1 MAHNYLAKAFLATF
15 FILIGGFV
23 FAQTGVLAGKIVD
36 KQNGESLIGA
46 TVVLFQNDAQ
56 VTGNVTDFDGNYTL
70 DAAPGVY
77 KIEIS
82 YTGYNKQVITDFDLK
97 AGTTNTL
104 DGALET
110 EAQQLETVVVVAKQV
125 KNTDAALITI
135 QRKAFAIQ
143 DGVSSQQIGRTGSS
157 NAADAMKQMT
167 GAVVEGGR
175 FIVMRGLGDRYS
187 LSQLN
192 GVTLPSTDPYRN
204 SASLDLIPSQII
216 ESIVTVKTFTPDLPG
231 NFSGGLVN
239 VNTKA
244 FPEKFNLY
252 FQVGQEFNTQSSLID
267 NFRTQEKGK
276 TDWLGFE
283 DGSRGQPDYLLNADN
298 RSLLSSSTYLTAR
311 DPNPNNNAVRDIFN
325 RSSKDLSNEFIPSLR
340 NAPLNSSINF
350 SIGNRVKLFGN
361 DLGFTFGVNYSAN
374 YNHYDNG
381 NVGTFIYTNPQEL
394 FAYQNLMETKST
406 QNPQLG
412 ALANVSYKLGDNHTI
427 GVNYIFNNDAEIVG
441 RNQAGSFFGQVSES
455 ASVFNTNTLEF
466 TQRQFSN
473 VQLTGRHIFPALN
486 RTEIEWIASTNRSFQ
501 EEPDLRYFAFVKLGE
516 GEDAEYNINNAE
528 FAFPYHFFRRLDD
541 QVTSGK
547 LDISI
552 PFLNRGS
559 VTSSNRLKFGGLF
572 NSTSRDFEEFRY
584 QLNNTGVPST
594 IGISTFKGD
603 WNKFYDPANF
613 GIIGTQTNSSG
624 AITRY
629 TTGYHYI
636 NQVNAKNFYTGQ
648 ENIFAAY
655 GMAIY
660 NLTSKLKAVAGVRL
674 ESTQLEV
681 ESQDPTS
688 DKGLINLTDFL
699 YSGNLIY
706 ALTEKSNLRV
716 AASKT
721 LARPNMRELA
731 PFEQFDTKNG
741 FFNVGNPN
749 LKRTLIQNY
758 DLRYE
763 LYPTTGE
770 LLAISAFYKSFDDPI
785 IRAFNPRAT
794 IPELGFI
801 NIDEASVYGLEL
813 EFRKGLDFLGKTF
826 ENFFVSTNLALI
838 KSEYNIP
845 EDEYNNSRSLDPTY
859 STRTRPFQGQAPY
872 IVNIILS
879 YLNPSKGW
887 ESTLAFNVSGQKL
900 YNIALFATP
909 DVYEQEFPLLNYKI
923 SKRFASNYQ
932 LSFTARNI
940 LNSVNKR
947 TQAFNGREYI
957 AESFTVGTGLGL
969 SLAYFIK

>member
-1 MAHNYLAKAFLATF
+1 
-15 FILIGGFV
+15 
-23 FAQTGVLAGKIVD
+23 
-36 KQNGESLIGA
+36 
-46 TVVLFQNDAQ
+46 
-56 VTGNVTDFDGNYTL
+56 
-70 DAAPGVY
+70 
-77 KIEIS
+77 
-82 YTGYNKQVITDFDLK
+82 
-97 AGTTNTL
+97 
-104 DGALET
+104 
-110 EAQQLETVVVVAKQV
+110 
-125 KNTDAALITI
+125 
-135 QRKAFAIQ
+135 
-143 DGVSSQQIGRTGSS
+143 
-157 NAADAMKQMT
+157 
-167 GAVVEGGR
+167 
-175 FIVMRGLGDRYS
+175 
-187 LSQLN
+187 
-192 GVTLPSTDPYRN
+192 
-204 SASLDLIPSQII
+204 
-216 ESIVTVKTFTPDLPG
+216 
-231 NFSGGLVN
+231 
-239 VNTKA
+239 
-244 FPEKFNLY
+244 
-252 FQVGQEFNTQSSLID
+252 
-267 NFRTQEKGK
+267 
-276 TDWLGFE
+276 
-283 DGSRGQPDYLLNADN
+283 
-298 RSLLSSSTYLTAR
+298 
-311 DPNPNNNAVRDIFN
+311 
-325 RSSKDLSNEFIPSLR
+325 
-340 NAPLNSSINF
+340 
-350 SIGNRVKLFGN
+350 
-361 DLGFTFGVNYSAN
+361 
-374 YNHYDNG
+374 
-381 NVGTFIYTNPQEL
+381 
-394 FAYQNLMETKST
+394 
-406 QNPQLG
+406 
-412 ALANVSYKLGDNHTI
+412 
-427 GVNYIFNNDAEIVG
+427 
-441 RNQAGSFFGQVSES
+441 
-455 ASVFNTNTLEF
+455 
-466 TQRQFSN
+466 
-473 VQLTGRHIFPALN
+473 
-486 RTEIEWIASTNRSFQ
+486 
-501 EEPDLRYFAFVKLGE
+501 
-516 GEDAEYNINNAE
+516 
-528 FAFPYHFFRRLDD
+528 PYHFFRRLDD

-872 IVNIILS
+872 IVNVILS

>member
-1 MAHNYLAKAFLATF
+1 MAHNYLAKAVLAIF

-23 FAQTGVLAGKIVD
+23 FAQTGVLAGKVID
-36 KQNGESLIGA
+36 KKNGEALIGA

-56 VTGNVTDFDGNYTL
+56 VTGNVTDFDGNYTI

-82 YTGYNKQVITDFDLK
+82 YTGYNKQVVSDFEIKNAIT
-97 AGTTNTL
+97 NNL
-104 DGALET
+104 DAALET
-110 EAQQLETVVVVAKQV
+110 EAQQLDVVVVTAKQV
-125 KNTDAALITI
+125 KTTDAALITI

-143 DGVSSQQIGRTGSS
+143 DGVSSQQISRTGSS

-283 DGSRGQPDYLLNADN
+283 DGSRGQPDYLLTAAN
-298 RSLLSSSTYLTAR
+298 RDLLSSSTYLIAR
-311 DPNPNNNAVRDIFN
+311 DPNPSNDNTRNIFD

-340 NAPLNSSINF
+340 NSPMNSSFNF
-350 SIGNRVKLFGN
+350 SIGNRVKLFGK
-361 DLGFTFGVNYSAN
+361 DLGFTLGANYSAN
-374 YNHYDNG
+374 FNHYNNG

-394 FAYQNLMETKST
+394 FAYQNLQETKST
-406 QNPQLG
+406 QNPQMG
-412 ALANVSYKLGDNHTI
+412 ALANLSYKLSDNHTI
-427 GVNYIFNNDAEIVG
+427 GLNYIFNNDAEIVG
-441 RNQAGSFFGQVSES
+441 RNQSGSFLGQVSES

-466 TQRQFSN
+466 TQRQFSTFQ
-473 VQLTGRHIFPALN
+473 VTGRHIFPKLN
-486 RTEIEWIASTNRSFQ
+486 KTEIEWVASTNQSFQ

-516 GEDAEYNINNAE
+516 GEDAEFNINNAE

-541 QVTSGK
+541 RVTSGK

-552 PFLNRGS
+552 PFLNRGNAAG
-559 VTSSNRLKFGGLF
+559 SNRLKFGALF
-572 NSTSRDFEEFRY
+572 NNTDRDFEEFRY

-594 IGISTFKGD
+594 IGVSTFKGNWD
-603 WNKFYDPANF
+603 NFFSPVNF

-629 TTGYHYI
+629 NTGYHYI
-636 NQVNAKNFYTGQ
+636 NQVNAKNFYTGE

-660 NLTSKLKAVAGVRL
+660 NLTSKLKAIAGVRL

-688 DKGLINLTDFL
+688 GKGNINLTDLL

-706 ALTEKSNLRV
+706 ALSDKANIRI

-763 LYPTTGE
+763 LYPRTGE
-770 LLAISAFYKSFDDPI
+770 LLAISAFYKNFDDPI

-801 NIDEASVYGLEL
+801 NIDQASVYGLEL

-826 ENFFVSTNLALI
+826 ENFFFSTNLALI
-838 KSEYNIP
+838 KSEYDIP
-845 EDEYNNSRSLDPTY
+845 EEEFNNSRQLDPTY
-859 STRTRPFQGQAPY
+859 DTRTRPFQGQAPY
-872 IVNIILS
+872 IVNVILS
-879 YLNPSKGW
+879 YINPEKGW
-887 ESTLAFNVSGQKL
+887 ESALSYNVSGEKL
-900 YNIALFATP
+900 YNIALFGTP
-909 DVYEQEFPLLNYKI
+909 DVYEQEFPLLNYKL
-923 SKRFASNYQ
+923 SKRFASKYQ
-932 LSFTARNI
+932 VSFTARNL
-940 LNSVNKR
+940 LNPINKR
-947 TQAFNGREYI
+947 TQEFKGREYI

-969 SLAYFIK
+969 SLAYIIK